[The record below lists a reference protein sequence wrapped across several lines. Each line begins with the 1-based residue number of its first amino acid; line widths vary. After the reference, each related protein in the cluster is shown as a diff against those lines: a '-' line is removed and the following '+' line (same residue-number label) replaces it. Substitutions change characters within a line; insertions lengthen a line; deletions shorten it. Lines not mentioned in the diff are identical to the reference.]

1 MHPIIEAS
9 RLMKGAQI
17 IRKATVHANGGTI
30 FLWELST
37 GGTLEI
43 VRSSKGFR
51 STELKINPFIERV
64 DWYSAMRGTKVTG
77 CYQLQA

>member
-17 IRKATVHANGGTI
+17 TRKAAVHANGGTI

-37 GGTLEI
+37 GGTLET
-43 VRSSKGFR
+43 VRSSTGFS
-51 STELKINPFIERV
+51 STELKANPFIERV
-64 DWYSAMRGTKVTG
+64 NWYSAMRGTKVTG
-77 CYQLQA
+77 SYQLQA